1 MSAGLWLAL
10 AGGLLGATMAQA
22 EGVVAPSDVVFEDGA
37 VAVSLT
43 GAPGNPANGPDII
56 NKGSGN
62 CIACHQVSAL
72 PDLAFQGEI
81 GPPLDG
87 VGDRWSEAQLRGIVA
102 NAKMMF
108 DESMMPSFYKTEGF
122 IRLGDEFTGKA
133 HTGEVT
139 PILTAEQVEDVVAY
153 LMTLKD

>member
-1 MSAGLWLAL
+1 MNAGLWLAL
-10 AGGLLGATMAQA
+10 AGGLLGATAAQA

-37 VAVSLT
+37 ISASLT

-108 DESMMPSFYKTEGF
+108 HESMMPSFCKTEGF

-153 LMTLKD
+153 LLTLKD